1 MERGLR
7 QVPSVAWRKLAEG
20 MLTSGC
26 NNQLRELQVTP
37 GHVQLSHPHATTP
50 CQLQTRKLLKAGF
63 YPLILKTNTDDCR
76 EVTQGALRK
85 S

>member
-1 MERGLR
+1 MERALT

-26 NNQLRELQVTP
+26 DNQLGGVTGNTCACSAVP
-37 GHVQLSHPHATTP
+37 PP
-50 CQLQTRKLLKAGF
+50 CQLQTRKLLKSGF

-76 EVTQGALRK
+76 EVIQGALRDQEK